1 MSGLRIFGDLG
12 SGNCL
17 KVKWTADALGLP
29 YAWTEVDILAGESR
43 TPDFLAMNPAGQV
56 PTVLFADGRTL
67 GESNAIIRYLA
78 RGSRLLPD
86 DPYTQARIDGWM
98 FWEQNAHE
106 PNVASARFR
115 MVYLKQPASAVP
127 EAMRTR
133 GDAALDRLE
142 AHLAKADWLVGDA
155 LTIADIALV
164 AYTRLAHEG
173 GFDLAIRPAVRAWIA
188 RCEAALGLPSLTYPG
203 LAA

>member
-1 MSGLRIFGDLG
+1 MHIFGDHG

-17 KVKWTADALGLP
+17 KVKWTADLLGLP
-29 YAWTEVDILAGESR
+29 YRWTEIDILKGESR

-56 PTVLFADGRTL
+56 PTVLFDDGRAL
-67 GESNAIIRYLA
+67 GESNAIMRYLA

-86 DPYTQARIDGWM
+86 DPFVQAKIDGWL

-106 PNVASARFR
+106 PNVAGARFR
-115 MVYLKQPASAVP
+115 MVYLHQPASSVP
-127 EAMRTR
+127 EAMRVR

-142 AHLAKADWLVGDA
+142 AHFAGADWLVGDG

-164 AYTRLAHEG
+164 AYTRVAHEG
-173 GFDLAIRPAVRAWIA
+173 GFDLGPRPALRGWIT
-188 RCEAALGLPSLTYPG
+188 RCEKALGI
-203 LAA
+203 AA